1 MAYNL
6 FTFISDRQKG
16 LIEAMKEVFPLNHH
30 CFCAVHIARNVEA
43 KFGALKAKFVVPL
56 AKTFSSMYAE
66 ELLKAMGTH
75 VAEYVNG
82 IEDPQ
87 WRSRAWLND
96 ESLPPRYGI
105 VTSNVAE
112 SANAMFEQA
121 RDVPWK
127 SCVHMILSKMVER
140 IGELSEKYS
149 EKHGVVAAVV
159 DALRVG
165 WADCAGMKVVAMDAA
180 GAGDTFTVFEPV
192 RGAFAVES
200 TGYNMNVS
208 MRACDC
214 GMWQEH
220 QFPCVHAIAVF
231 KKVRKYS
238 FEEVVAEVCD
248 EYTYEH
254 NHGLFKRNFLT
265 VCMDKL
271 EPDKTILAPLF
282 KKRKKG
288 RPRKRRIRKRSR
300 FIPST
305 GVGVC
310 LTTGKKIPRCRRCGL
325 AGHNARTCIARE
337 LEEAELKGEA
347 EGEDAEK
354 SFL

>member
-1 MAYNL
+1 
-6 FTFISDRQKG
+6 
-16 LIEAMKEVFPLNHH
+16 
-30 CFCAVHIARNVEA
+30 
-43 KFGALKAKFVVPL
+43 
-56 AKTFSSMYAE
+56 
-66 ELLKAMGTH
+66 
-75 VAEYVNG
+75 
-82 IEDPQ
+82 
-87 WRSRAWLND
+87 
-96 ESLPPRYGI
+96 
-105 VTSNVAE
+105 
-112 SANAMFEQA
+112 
-121 RDVPWK
+121 
-127 SCVHMILSKMVER
+127 MILSKMVER
-140 IGELSEKYS
+140 IGELSAKYS

-165 WADCAGMKVVAMDAA
+165 WADCAGMKVVGMDAA

-200 TGYNMNVS
+200 TGYNMNVN
-208 MRACDC
+208 MHACDC

-220 QFPCVHAIAVF
+220 QFPCVHAIAFF

-238 FEEVVAEVCD
+238 FEEVLAEVCD

-310 LTTGKKIPRCRRCGL
+310 LSTGKKIPRCRRCGL

-347 EGEDAEK
+347 EGEGAEK